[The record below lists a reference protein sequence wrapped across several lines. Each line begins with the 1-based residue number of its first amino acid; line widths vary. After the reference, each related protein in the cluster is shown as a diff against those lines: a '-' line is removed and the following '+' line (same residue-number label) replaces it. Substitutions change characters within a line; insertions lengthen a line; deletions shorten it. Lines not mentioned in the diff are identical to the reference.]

1 MTDNAL
7 LPESFDVGYLL

>member
-7 LPESFDVGYLL
+7 LPESFDAGYLL